1 MLAAD
6 AGAAVSDS
14 GAVVSQS
21 TAEVAPVQSS
31 VCTVD
36 ESATK
41 SIVFIDAGVED
52 IDALSSGVIDSS
64 TEIVFLSGKQDGIR
78 QVSRVLEGRSNIGAI
93 HFVAHGSD
101 GVLQLGNT
109 RGEQR

>member
-52 IDALSSGVIDSS
+52 IDALSSGVIDASAEICLLYTSPSPRDATLSRMPSS
-64 TEIVFLSGKQDGIR
+64 
-78 QVSRVLEGRSNIGAI
+78 A
-93 HFVAHGSD
+93 
-101 GVLQLGNT
+101 
-109 RGEQR
+109 

>member
-14 GAVVSQS
+14 AVVSQS

-52 IDALSSGVIDSS
+52 IDALSSGVIDASA
-64 TEIVFLSGKQDGIR
+64 EIVFLSGKQDGIR